1 MSLVHKF
8 LFNSNLGE
16 LNSNLRLL
24 ILLLIFSTFNLCD
37 AKTDDFDSFGELVFD
52 DLPLKDEIILPDWF
66 KVSFL
71 ELQED
76 IEEAS
81 ENHKRG
87 LIVYFGQKNCAYCK
101 AQLEKNWGR
110 KDILN
115 YTLNNFDVIAINV
128 QGQKTVTGLDG
139 KTYTEKSYSI
149 AQNTNFTPSLVFYD
163 LKGKEVLRLRG
174 YRPPYQF
181 RAALEYVA
189 DGHYKKEP
197 FHTYLAHAEAAYSFG
212 EDQLNEHESF
222 LPQPHTLD
230 RRYFAAARPLLVMF
244 ERRRC
249 HACDVLHAKPLADTR
264 IRMLLNKLDVVQLDM
279 DADIPV
285 ITPDGKRLF
294 SRQWAAQL
302 QLDYAPTLIFF
313 DPKGKEII
321 RIDSVVWFYRLQNVL
336 QFITSGDYVQQP
348 NFQIWRQKKNR

>member
-1 MSLVHKF
+1 M
-8 LFNSNLGE
+8 
-16 LNSNLRLL
+16 
-24 ILLLIFSTFNLCD
+24 LIFSTFNPCY
-37 AKTDDFDSFGELVFD
+37 ATTDDVEHFRELVFD
-52 DLPLKDEIILPDWF
+52 DQPLKDAIILPDWF

-76 IEEAS
+76 IKEVS

-101 AQLEKNWGR
+101 AQLENNWGR

-115 YTLNNFDVIAINV
+115 YTLKYFDVIAINV
-128 QGQKTVTGLDG
+128 RGQKTVTGLDG
-139 KTYTEKSYSI
+139 KTYTEKSYSV
-149 AQNTNFTPSLVFYD
+149 AQKTNFTPSLVFYD

-181 RAALEYVA
+181 QAALEYVA
-189 DGHYKKEP
+189 DGHYTKEP
-197 FHTYLAHAEAAYSFG
+197 FYTYLARAEAAYSFG
-212 EDQLNEHESF
+212 DDQLNEHESF
-222 LPQPHTLD
+222 LPPPHTLD
-230 RRYFAAARPLLVMF
+230 RRYLAAARPLLVMF

-348 NFQIWRQKKNR
+348 NFQLWRQKKNR